1 MGSAGATPVRIKS
14 ASAVFLSAVLVTG
27 LPLTS
32 ATAQTAYVGDEIS
45 ISFRTGPG
53 SQYAIERFLSTGAPL
68 EVLPLPEDAE
78 EDYGEVALED
88 WIYVRDNQGD
98 EGWVQE
104 RFLMAE
110 APARVRIGQV
120 EEERDAARERI
131 AELEE
136 ELAEQTDEKDAL
148 SEELAEA
155 EARIEELESD
165 LEAASDGY
173 ELVEANEQL
182 QERVARLLERNEQL
196 EEQNTALAERSRQEW
211 FLAGAGVLVGG
222 LILGLILP
230 HLRPRRRD
238 GWGGGGL

>member
-1 MGSAGATPVRIKS
+1 VRIKS
-14 ASAVFLSAVLVTG
+14 APVVILSAALVTA
-27 LPLTS
+27 LPATS
-32 ATAQTAYVGDEIS
+32 VTAQTAYVGDEIS
-45 ISFRTGPG
+45 ISFRTGAG

-68 EVLPLPEDAE
+68 EVLDPPEDAE
-78 EDYGEVALED
+78 ERFGEAALED
-88 WIYVRDNQGD
+88 WIYVRDNRGD

-110 APARVRIGQV
+110 APARVRIGRV
-120 EEERDAARERI
+120 EDERDAALERI
-131 AELEE
+131 AELED
-136 ELAEQTDEKDAL
+136 ELTGQAEEKDAL

-155 EARIEELESD
+155 EARIEELEAD

-182 QERVARLLERNEQL
+182 QERVERLLERNEQL
-196 EEQNTALAERSRQEW
+196 EEQNSALAERSRQEW

-238 GWGGGGL
+238 SWGGGL